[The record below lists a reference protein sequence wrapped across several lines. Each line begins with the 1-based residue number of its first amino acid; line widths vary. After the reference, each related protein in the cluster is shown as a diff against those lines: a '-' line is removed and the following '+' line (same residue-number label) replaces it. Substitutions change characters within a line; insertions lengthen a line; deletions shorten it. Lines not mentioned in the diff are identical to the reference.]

1 MSLIARPLRIQ
12 ATLLL
17 CALAS
22 LGGALPAAA
31 QTREEARLITA
42 TSVLEEFRGS
52 PDQRVPDWLV
62 ERAYGVAVIPSV
74 IKGAIGVGGRY
85 GTGVMTVRDEAGR
98 FSSPVFLSLT
108 GGSVGWQIGAQATDV
123 ILVFVTRRSVQNFA
137 SGQFTLGASASVA
150 AGPIGRA
157 GEAAAGKDAEIYSYS
172 RARGLFA
179 GVAFDGSVLRVE
191 KKANRNFYGR
201 DVTSDEIFG
210 GKLSSNSEAARRFIA
225 TIAGMLPAT
234 APGAK
239 PAQPAVSTSLPPPG
253 AAAGTAAPTS
263 STPAAGAQSFPLE
276 DAKPGGEPR

>member
-1 MSLIARPLRIQ
+1 MNRMSLIARPFRIQ

-22 LGGALPAAA
+22 LGAALPAAA

-42 TSVLEEFRGS
+42 TSVLEEFHDS

-150 AGPIGRA
+150 AGPLGRS

-201 DVTSDEIFG
+201 DVSSDEIFS

-225 TIAGMLPAT
+225 TIASMLPAT

-239 PAQPAVSTSLPPPG
+239 PTQPAVSTSLPP
-253 AAAGTAAPTS
+253 AAAPAPTP